1 MLIGWNTLGIVI
13 YAHALFG
20 PYCSPH
26 IGNYAGPQKVK
37 NIIAQC
43 STQNISKFVVNYTIP
58 SGSEPVPNH
67 SSWRG
72 LFSASTNFQNDDL
85 SQL

>member
-1 MLIGWNTLGIVI
+1 MLIGWNTLGIVMPMH
-13 YAHALFG
+13 YLALIAV
-20 PYCSPH
+20 P

-43 STQNISKFVVNYTIP
+43 STRNISKFVVNYTIP

-72 LFSASTNFQNDDL
+72 LFSASTNFQNDGL